1 MSDRILRA
9 PAISPVGS
17 VADALPAS
25 IRAAID
31 EAYQRGLAEGWERAQ
46 GELAQHSAVLARK
59 ITDAD
64 DRLVET
70 VRAATRRDAVMLADL
85 AIELAEWFV
94 GVAVTHDAD
103 AVRAGIA
110 ALVGGIDEARAHTL
124 HLHPDVVAL
133 LAETA
138 DGAPP
143 LGVAAIEPDPSLAPG
158 ELRLTTNGAT
168 VERVW
173 RHAVDRVREA
183 LVADITADI
192 AAETGVP
199 S

>member
-1 MSDRILRA
+1 MTDRILRA

-17 VADALPAS
+17 VADALPAP

-31 EAYQRGLAEGWERAQ
+31 DAYQRGLAEGWERAQ
-46 GELAQHSAVLARK
+46 GELAQHSAVLTRK

-70 VRAATRRDAVMLADL
+70 VRAATRRDATMLADL
-85 AIELAEWFV
+85 AFELAEWFV
-94 GVAVTHDAD
+94 GVAVTRDAD
-103 AVRAGIA
+103 AVRAGIVE
-110 ALVGGIDEARAHTL
+110 LLGQIEDARAHTL
-124 HLHPDVVAL
+124 HLHPDVVGL
-133 LAETA
+133 LADSA

-173 RHAVDRVREA
+173 RHAVERVREA
-183 LVADITADI
+183 LVSDI
-192 AAETGVP
+192 AAEIGAD

>member
-1 MSDRILRA
+1 MSDRILRS

-31 EAYQRGLAEGWERAQ
+31 EAYQRGLTEGWERAR
-46 GELAQHSAVLARK
+46 GELARQSSVLARK

-64 DRLVET
+64 DRLVDT
-70 VRAATRRDAVMLADL
+70 VRAATRRDATMLAEL
-85 AIELAEWFV
+85 AFELAEWFV
-94 GVAVTHDAD
+94 GVAVTRDAD

-110 ALVGGIDEARAHTL
+110 GLLDQVDEARAHTL

-133 LAETA
+133 LTETA
-138 DGAPP
+138 EGATP
-143 LGVAAIEPDPSLAPG
+143 LGVAAIEPDPTLAPG
-158 ELRLTTNGAT
+158 ELRLTTDGAT

-173 RHAVDRVREA
+173 RHAVERIREA
-183 LVADITADI
+183 LIADI
-192 AAETGVP
+192 AAETGP
-199 S
+199 AS

>member
-9 PAISPVGS
+9 PVISPVGS

-31 EAYQRGLAEGWERAQ
+31 EAYQRGLTEGWERAR
-46 GELAQHSAVLARK
+46 GDLAQQSAVLARK

-64 DRLVET
+64 DRLVDT
-70 VRAATRRDAVMLADL
+70 VRAATRRDATLLADL
-85 AIELAEWFV
+85 AFELAEWFV
-94 GVAVTHDAD
+94 GVAVTRDAD
-103 AVRAGIA
+103 AARAGIT
-110 ALVGGIDEARAHTL
+110 ALLSEIDEARAHTL
-124 HLHPDVVAL
+124 HLHPDVVTL

-143 LGVAAIEPDPSLAPG
+143 LGVAAIEPDPTLAPG
-158 ELRLTTNGAT
+158 ELRLTTDGAT

-173 RHAVDRVREA
+173 RHAVERVREA
-183 LVADITADI
+183 LVADI
-192 AAETGVP
+192 AAETG
-199 S
+199 SDS

>member
-1 MSDRILRA
+1 MSDRILRG

-31 EAYQRGLAEGWERAQ
+31 EAYQRGLSEGWERAR

-64 DRLVET
+64 DRLVDA
-70 VRAATRRDAVMLADL
+70 VRSATLRDATMLADL
-85 AIELAEWFV
+85 AFELAEWFV
-94 GVAVTHDAD
+94 GVAVTRNAD

-110 ALVGGIDEARAHTL
+110 ELLSGLDDARAHTL
-124 HLHPDVVAL
+124 HLHPDVIAL
-133 LAETA
+133 LVETA
-138 DGAPP
+138 GEAPP

-158 ELRLTTNGAT
+158 ELRLTADGAT

-173 RHAVDRVREA
+173 RHAVERVREA
-183 LVADITADI
+183 LVADI
-192 AAETGVP
+192 AAETDVHR
-199 S
+199 

>member
-31 EAYQRGLAEGWERAQ
+31 EAYQRGLTEGWERAQ

-64 DRLVET
+64 DRLVDT
-70 VRAATRRDAVMLADL
+70 VRAATLRDATLLADL
-85 AIELAEWFV
+85 AFELAEWFV
-94 GVAVTHDAD
+94 GIAVTRDAH

-110 ALVGGIDEARAHTL
+110 ELLSGIDDARAHTL
-124 HLHPDVVAL
+124 HLHPDVVTL
-133 LAETA
+133 LFETA
-138 DGAPP
+138 DEAPP

-173 RHAVDRVREA
+173 RHAMERVREA
-183 LVADITADI
+183 LIADI
-192 AAETGVP
+192 ATETG
-199 S
+199 SSS